1 MFGYF
6 YNESLRK
13 VIITFGTLFNNIQ
26 IKQYNE
32 NGEVTFQGKVPLA
45 YSPMQKFLARLREVP
60 NLNKPVQITL
70 PRMSYE
76 LIGMSYDVSRAL
88 TTTTTFCAKD
98 INNNVLRMTSMPVP
112 YNLNIELNIMTQFN
126 DDMLQIIEQILPYFR
141 PNLKVSVLL
150 LDSIAE
156 KRDLDFVLDNITM
169 TDNYEGDFKERRVL
183 IYTLKFTV
191 KTFIFGPISSNSLE
205 SQIIKKVSIGLV
217 SGEITASP
225 IKDAVYE
232 STVRAIKNYTGI
244 VTTTIIQEVKAT
256 DTQIIVAD
264 ASSILQNSYIDIDGE
279 EMLVESK
286 DNNKLKVKRGQDG
299 TGIVGH
305 VSGASVKRITVE
317 DNSLIPY
324 GDNFGFAS
332 NIN

>member
-1 MFGYF
+1 
-6 YNESLRK
+6 
-13 VIITFGTLFNNIQ
+13 
-26 IKQYNE
+26 
-32 NGEVTFQGKVPLA
+32 
-45 YSPMQKFLARLREVP
+45 
-60 NLNKPVQITL
+60 
-70 PRMSYE
+70 
-76 LIGMSYDVSRAL
+76 
-88 TTTTTFCAKD
+88 
-98 INNNVLRMTSMPVP
+98 
-112 YNLNIELNIMTQFN
+112 MTQFN

-150 LDSIAE
+150 LDGIAE

-317 DNSLIPY
+317 DNSLIAY

>member
-6 YNESLRK
+6 YNESIRK
-13 VIITFGTLFNNIQ
+13 AVVVFGSLFDNIQ
-26 IKQYNE
+26 IKQYDSE
-32 NGEVTFQGKVPLA
+32 GVVTFQGKVPFA
-45 YSPMQKFLARLREVP
+45 YAPTQKFLARLREVP
-60 NLNKPVQITL
+60 DLNKPVQITL

-76 LIGMSYDVSRAL
+76 IIGISYDATRSIAA
-88 TTTTTFCAKD
+88 TTSFCAKD
-98 INNNVLRMTSMPVP
+98 INNNVLRMTAMPVP
-112 YNLNIELNIMTQFN
+112 YNLNFELNIMTKHN
-126 DDMLQIIEQILPYFR
+126 DDMFQIVEQILPYFR
-141 PNLKVSVLL
+141 PNLKVSAIL

-156 KRDLDFVLDNITM
+156 TKDLDIVLDNITM
-169 TDNYEGDFKERRVL
+169 TDNYEGDFKDRRVL

-225 IKDAVYE
+225 IKDVVYE
-232 STVRAIKNYTGI
+232 STVRAIQNYTGI
-244 VTTTIIQEVKAT
+244 ITTTLTQEVKTT
-256 DTQIIVAD
+256 DTQIIVAN
-264 ASSILQNSYIDIDGE
+264 AGSIAQNSYIVIDDE

-305 VSGASVKRITVE
+305 VSGTNVKRITVE

-324 GDNFGFAS
+324 GDSFGFDFD
-332 NIN
+332 IK